1 MRNLFLLAA
10 VICFGMAIIKFFAA
24 RSTPN
29 VPAPRRAS
37 QKYLT
42 LTAEEAKARLDED
55 DSVILL
61 DVRTQAEWERG
72 HIEGFTHIPL
82 DELRDRLGELPPDAP
97 VYVTCQSGLRSYL
110 ACRILA
116 QHGFDAYNFRG
127 GYGFYRVVAADGAP
141 ARSTFP
147 CGAER

>member
-29 VPAPRRAS
+29 VPAPRKAS

-61 DVRTQAEWERG
+61 DVRTQAEIDEG
-72 HIEGFTHIPL
+72 HIPGAVCLPSEDITPGLPL
-82 DELRDRLGELPPDAP
+82 PFDKDAEVL
-97 VYVTCQSGLRSYL
+97 VYCRSGRRSAEAAEKL
-110 ACRILA
+110 ADMGYA
-116 QHGFDAYNFRG
+116 NVADFG
-127 GYGFYRVVAADGAP
+127 GIINWPYETTTD
-141 ARSTFP
+141 
-147 CGAER
+147 

>member
-61 DVRTQAEWERG
+61 DVRTQAEFDEG
-72 HIEGFTHIPL
+72 HIPGAVCLPNEDITPDLPL
-82 DELRDRLGELPPDAP
+82 PFDKDAEVLVYCRSGRRSAEAAEKLAALGYTQIVEFGGIKDWPGETVSELASVEA
-97 VYVTCQSGLRSYL
+97 
-110 ACRILA
+110 
-116 QHGFDAYNFRG
+116 
-127 GYGFYRVVAADGAP
+127 
-141 ARSTFP
+141 
-147 CGAER
+147 

>member
-10 VICFGMAIIKFFAA
+10 IICFGMAIIKFFAA

-55 DSVILL
+55 DSIILL
-61 DVRTQAEWERG
+61 DVRTQEEFDEG
-72 HIEGFTHIPL
+72 HIPGAVCLPSEDISADLPL
-82 DELRDRLGELPPDAP
+82 PFDKDAEIL
-97 VYVTCQSGLRSYL
+97 VYCRSGRRSAEAAEKL
-110 ACRILA
+110 ADMGYENVA
-116 QHGFDAYNFRG
+116 DFG
-127 GYGFYRVVAADGAP
+127 GIIDWPYETTTD
-141 ARSTFP
+141 
-147 CGAER
+147 

>member
-61 DVRTQAEWERG
+61 DVRTQAEFDEG
-72 HIEGFTHIPL
+72 HIPGAVCLPNEDITPDLPL
-82 DELRDRLGELPPDAP
+82 PFDKDAEVL
-97 VYVTCQSGLRSYL
+97 VYCRSGRRSAEAAEKL
-110 ACRILA
+110 ADMGYTYVA
-116 QHGFDAYNFRG
+116 DFG
-127 GYGFYRVVAADGAP
+127 GIQNWPYETTTD
-141 ARSTFP
+141 
-147 CGAER
+147 